1 MPILINDNTARV
13 QYTATAGQ
21 TVFIVPYEFFEV
33 GDLKVYNGDTL
44 LAYNVTP
51 SSASQYSVTGAGVT
65 GGGSI
70 TLGAPGATISS
81 VITIVRD
88 IPIKRLTDFPNA
100 GPFNVQALNTELDK
114 LTAVQQNLE
123 TDLDNRVL
131 RLGDSDTPNT
141 LSAIPNKATRQNK
154 LLGFDVQGQP
164 AAYDAAS
171 LATLVAYATAYADTF
186 TGDGTDTTFTLSGD
200 PAVIANLDVSINGV
214 TQVPF
219 TDYTLSGTTLTTTTP
234 VPNGAVML
242 VKFKEGLP
250 NYSGDAQ
257 DIRYTAGFSGAVQQN
272 VKTKLEQYVS
282 VKDFGA
288 VGDGVTDDTA
298 AVQAAINTGKP
309 IVFPAGSYA
318 CGPLTQSANFQR
330 FYANGFVNIQKNTN
344 GVLFT
349 GTGNYVQF
357 DGIQF
362 VGTGF
367 TGNNV
372 NLTGNHPTLTN
383 CASFGTPGRALKATG
398 AHVQIFG
405 TCGVYATTDAT
416 ASGFDIEIGVS
427 GTATLYHQLMNVYTS
442 QATGGILLTD
452 VGSHVIVGGQFG
464 KLSILS
470 GTSPAGVN
478 GGITSNARILGNVTV
493 NLANSVFSGNQFSN
507 QTITFGAGTSNH
519 SFDTSNIASSATIVN
534 SGNAASPIFK
544 SIGTGSPISG
554 IVVQYGSDAFN
565 STVIYSDNEIYF
577 QDAGLYLPNNKSVR
591 IADSVGTYK
600 NLASLGSGND
610 FRFGDDTGA
619 NFTNVESGSG
629 GIYHVVSGANVTQTF
644 TGNFRPVPDGSVNL
658 GGPSNRWS
666 TVYAT
671 TGTINTSDAN
681 DKKDIRSLS
690 DKEKAVGVALRAL
703 IRAYKWKAGPEE
715 TYVGVIAQDV
725 IAAFDA
731 EGLDVGSYGII
742 DDGGDRLGVRYDQ
755 VFAFIIGA
763 L

>member
-44 LAYNVTP
+44 LAYNVSP

-88 IPIKRLTDFPNA
+88 IPIKRITDFPNA
-100 GPFNVQALNTELDK
+100 GPFNIQALNTELDK

-141 LSAIPNKATRQNK
+141 LSAIPNKAARQNK

-164 AAYDAAS
+164 VAYDTAS
-171 LATLVAYATAYADTF
+171 LATLVAYATAFADTF
-186 TGDGTDTTFTLSGD
+186 TGDGIDTTFTLSGD

-214 TQVPF
+214 TQVPL

-288 VGDGVTDDTA
+288 VGDGVTNDTA
-298 AVQAAINTGKP
+298 AVQAAIDSGEP

-318 CGPLTQSANFQR
+318 CGPLTQSTNSQR
-330 FYANGFVNIQKNTN
+330 FYADGFVNIQKNAN

-349 GTGNYVQF
+349 STGNYVQF
-357 DGIQF
+357 EGIQF
-362 VGTGF
+362 IGTGF
-367 TGNNV
+367 TGDNV

-405 TCGVYATTDAT
+405 TCGIYATTDAT

-493 NLANSVFSGNQFSN
+493 NLSNSAFSANQFSN
-507 QTITFGAGTSNH
+507 QTITFGSGTSGH
-519 SFDTSNIASSATIVN
+519 SFDTSNTASSATIVN

-544 SIGTGSPISG
+544 SIGTGSPSG
-554 IVVQYGSDAFN
+554 IVLQYGSDAFN
-565 STVIYSDNEIYF
+565 STIRYSNDEIYF
-577 QDAGLYLPNNKSVR
+577 QDAQLYLSNNKALW
-591 IADSVGTYK
+591 IADSAGVYK
-600 NLASLGSGND
+600 NTVSLSSGDD
-610 FRFGDDTGA
+610 FNFGNDTGA
-619 NFTNVESGSG
+619 NFTNLQSGSG
-629 GIYHVVSGANVTQTF
+629 GIYHVVSGANVTQTA
-644 TGNFRPVPDGSVNL
+644 TGVFRPVPDGSVNL
-658 GGPSNRWS
+658 GGASNRWA

-715 TYVGVIAQDV
+715 TYVGIIAQDV

-731 EGLDVGSYGII
+731 EGLDVGGYGII
-742 DDGGDRLGVRYDQ
+742 DDSGDRLGVRYDQ

>member
-44 LAYNVTP
+44 LAYNVSP

-70 TLGAPGATISS
+70 TLGAPGAALSN

-100 GPFNVQALNTELDK
+100 GPFNIQALNAELDK

-141 LSAIPNKATRQNK
+141 LSVIPNKAARQNK

-164 AAYDAAS
+164 TAYDAAS

-186 TGDGTDTTFTLSGD
+186 TGDGIDTTFTLSGD

-214 TQVPF
+214 TQVPLV
-219 TDYTLSGTTLTTTTP
+219 DYTLSGTTLTTTTA

-257 DIRYTAGFSGAVQQN
+257 DIRYTAGFSGAAQQN

-288 VGDGVTDDTA
+288 VGDGVADDTA
-298 AVQAAINTGKP
+298 SVQAAIDSGKP
-309 IVFPAGSYA
+309 IVFPAGNYA
-318 CGPLTQSANFQR
+318 CGPLTQSTNFQR
-330 FYANGFVNIQKNTN
+330 FYANGFVNIQKNAN

-349 GTGNYVQF
+349 STGNYVQF

-367 TGNNV
+367 TGDNV

-427 GTATLYHQLMNVYTS
+427 GTATLYHQLVSVYTS

-452 VGSHVIVGGQFG
+452 VGSHVILGGQFG
-464 KLSILS
+464 KLSMLS

-478 GGITSNARILGNVTV
+478 GGMTANARILGNVTV
-493 NLANSVFSGNQFSN
+493 NLSNSVFSGNQFSN
-507 QTITFGAGTSNH
+507 QTITFGAGTSGH
-519 SFDTSNIASSATIVN
+519 AFDTSNIASTATIVN
-534 SGNAASPIFK
+534 SGNAASPILK
-544 SIGTGSPISG
+544 SIGTGSPTG
-554 IVVQYGSDAFN
+554 IVLQYGSDAFN
-565 STVIYSDNEIYF
+565 STIRYSNNEIYV
-577 QDAGLYLPNNKSVR
+577 QDSDFYMPNNKSLYFYDSANVAK
-591 IADSVGTYK
+591 IAV
-600 NLASLGSGND
+600 NLSGSD
-610 FRFGDDTGA
+610 DWTFGSDTGA
-619 NFTNVESGSG
+619 NFTNISSGSVG
-629 GIYHVVSGANVTQTF
+629 LFANVSGVSITQTISSA
-644 TGNFRPVPDGSVNL
+644 FRPVADGTINL
-658 GGPSNRWS
+658 GGASNRWA

-690 DKEKAVGVALRAL
+690 DKEKAVGAALREL

-725 IAAFDA
+725 IAAFNA
-731 EGLDVGSYGII
+731 EGLDVGDYGII

>member
-1 MPILINDNTARV
+1 MALT
-13 QYTATAGQ
+13 Q
-21 TVFIVPYEFFEV
+21 
-33 GDLKVYNGDTL
+33 
-44 LAYNVTP
+44 
-51 SSASQYSVTGAGVT
+51 VTG
-65 GGGSI
+65 
-70 TLGAPGATISS
+70 PY
-81 VITIVRD
+81 
-88 IPIKRLTDFPNA
+88 PIF
-100 GPFNVQALNTELDK
+100 
-114 LTAVQQNLE
+114 
-123 TDLDNRVL
+123 TDLDGSPLDDGYLYIGAINDDPETNPIQVFWDSALTIPATQPIRTSNGYAYRNGTPALIYTAGAFSITIRNKRNEFVL
-131 RLGDSDTPNT
+131 YSPVGYGFDPAAVSASVVKNDFIGDGVTVAFV
-141 LSAIPNKATRQNK
+141 LSASPSTI
-154 LLGFDVQGQP
+154 
-164 AAYDAAS
+164 
-171 LATLVAYATAYADTF
+171 LATNIF
-186 TGDGTDTTFTLSGD
+186 
-200 PAVIANLDVSINGV
+200 INGV
-214 TQVPF
+214 YQEK
-219 TDYTLSGTTLTTTTP
+219 DSYTLSGNTITFTVAPPLSSSIEILTNETGVINGGNANDISYTLTAA
-234 VPNGAVML
+234 GATL
-242 VKFKEGLP
+242 Q
-250 NYSGDAQ
+250 S
-257 DIRYTAGFSGAVQQN
+257 VQ
-272 VKTKLEQYVS
+272 TKLEQYIS

-288 VGDGVTDDTA
+288 VGDGVTNDTA
-298 AVQAAINTGKP
+298 AVQAAIDSGEP

-318 CGPLTQSANFQR
+318 CGPLTQSTNSQR
-330 FYANGFVNIQKNTN
+330 FYADGFVNIQKNAN

-349 GTGNYVQF
+349 STGNYVQF
-357 DGIQF
+357 EGIQF
-362 VGTGF
+362 IGTGF
-367 TGNNV
+367 TGDNV

-405 TCGVYATTDAT
+405 TCGIYATTDAT

-493 NLANSVFSGNQFSN
+493 NLSNSVFSGNQFSN
-507 QTITFGAGTSNH
+507 QTITFGAGTSGH
-519 SFDTSNIASSATIVN
+519 CLDTSNTASSATIVN

-544 SIGTGSPISG
+544 SIGTGSPSG
-554 IVVQYGSDAFN
+554 IVLQYGSDAFN
-565 STVIYSDNEIYF
+565 STIRYSNDEIYF
-577 QDAGLYLPNNKSVR
+577 QDAGLYLSNNKALW
-591 IADSVGTYK
+591 IADSAGVYK
-600 NLASLGSGND
+600 NTVSLSSGDD
-610 FRFGDDTGA
+610 FNFGNDTGA
-619 NFTNVESGSG
+619 NFTNLQSGSG
-629 GIYHVVSGANVTQTF
+629 GIYHVVSGANVTQTA
-644 TGNFRPVPDGSVNL
+644 TGVFRPVPDGSVNL

-690 DKEKAVGVALRAL
+690 DKEKAVGTALRGL

-731 EGLDVGSYGII
+731 EGLDVGDYGII
-742 DDGGDRLGVRYDQ
+742 DDSGDRLGVRYDQ

>member
-1 MPILINDNTARV
+1 MALT
-13 QYTATAGQ
+13 Q
-21 TVFIVPYEFFEV
+21 
-33 GDLKVYNGDTL
+33 
-44 LAYNVTP
+44 
-51 SSASQYSVTGAGVT
+51 VTG
-65 GGGSI
+65 
-70 TLGAPGATISS
+70 PY
-81 VITIVRD
+81 
-88 IPIKRLTDFPNA
+88 PIF
-100 GPFNVQALNTELDK
+100 
-114 LTAVQQNLE
+114 
-123 TDLDNRVL
+123 TDLDGSPLDDGYLYIGAINDDPETNPIQVFWDSALTIPATQPIRTSNGYAYRNGTPALIYTAGAFSITIRNKRNEFVL
-131 RLGDSDTPNT
+131 YSPVGYGFDPAAVSASVVKNDFIGDGVTVAFV
-141 LSAIPNKATRQNK
+141 LSASPSTI
-154 LLGFDVQGQP
+154 
-164 AAYDAAS
+164 
-171 LATLVAYATAYADTF
+171 LATNIF
-186 TGDGTDTTFTLSGD
+186 
-200 PAVIANLDVSINGV
+200 INGV
-214 TQVPF
+214 YQEK
-219 TDYTLSGTTLTTTTP
+219 DSYTLSGNTITFTVAPPLSSSIEILTNETGVINGGNANDISYTLTAA
-234 VPNGAVML
+234 GATL
-242 VKFKEGLP
+242 Q
-250 NYSGDAQ
+250 S
-257 DIRYTAGFSGAVQQN
+257 VQ
-272 VKTKLEQYVS
+272 TKLEQYIS

-288 VGDGVTDDTA
+288 VGDGVTNDTA
-298 AVQAAINTGKP
+298 AVQAAIDSGEP

-318 CGPLTQSANFQR
+318 CGPLTQSTNSQR
-330 FYANGFVNIQKNTN
+330 FYADGFVNIQKNAN

-349 GTGNYVQF
+349 STGNYVQF
-357 DGIQF
+357 EGIQF
-362 VGTGF
+362 IGTGF
-367 TGNNV
+367 TGDNV

-405 TCGVYATTDAT
+405 TCGIYATTDAT

-493 NLANSVFSGNQFSN
+493 NLSNSVFSGNQFSN
-507 QTITFGAGTSNH
+507 QTITFGAGTSGH
-519 SFDTSNIASSATIVN
+519 CLDTSNTASSATIVN

-544 SIGTGSPISG
+544 SIGTGSPSG

-565 STVIYSDNEIYF
+565 STIRYSNDEIYF
-577 QDAGLYLPNNKSVR
+577 QDAGLYLSNNKALW
-591 IADSVGTYK
+591 IADSAGVYK
-600 NLASLGSGND
+600 NTVSLSSGDD
-610 FRFGDDTGA
+610 FNFGNDTGA
-619 NFTNVESGSG
+619 NFTNLQSGSG
-629 GIYHVVSGANVTQTF
+629 GIYHVVSGANVTQTA
-644 TGNFRPVPDGSVNL
+644 TGVFRPVPDGSVNL

-690 DKEKAVGVALRAL
+690 DKEKAVGTALRGL

-715 TYVGVIAQDV
+715 TYVGIIAQDV

-731 EGLDVGSYGII
+731 EGLDVGDYGII
-742 DDGGDRLGVRYDQ
+742 DDSGDRLGVRYDQ

>member
-1 MPILINDNTARV
+1 MPMTSAYTLTA
-13 QYTATAGQ
+13 
-21 TVFIVPYEFFEV
+21 
-33 GDLKVYNGDTL
+33 
-44 LAYNVTP
+44 
-51 SSASQYSVTGAGVT
+51 S
-65 GGGSI
+65 
-70 TLGAPGATISS
+70 GATLQS
-81 VITIVRD
+81 V
-88 IPIKRLTDFPNA
+88 
-100 GPFNVQALNTELDK
+100 Q
-114 LTAVQQNLE
+114 
-123 TDLDNRVL
+123 
-131 RLGDSDTPNT
+131 
-141 LSAIPNKATRQNK
+141 
-154 LLGFDVQGQP
+154 
-164 AAYDAAS
+164 
-171 LATLVAYATAYADTF
+171 
-186 TGDGTDTTFTLSGD
+186 
-200 PAVIANLDVSINGV
+200 
-214 TQVPF
+214 
-219 TDYTLSGTTLTTTTP
+219 
-234 VPNGAVML
+234 
-242 VKFKEGLP
+242 
-250 NYSGDAQ
+250 
-257 DIRYTAGFSGAVQQN
+257 
-272 VKTKLEQYVS
+272 TKLEQYVS

-288 VGDGVTDDTA
+288 VGDGVTNDTA
-298 AVQAAINTGKP
+298 AVQAAIDSGEP

-318 CGPLTQSANFQR
+318 CGPLTQSTNSQR
-330 FYANGFVNIQKNTN
+330 FYADGFVNIQKNAN

-349 GTGNYVQF
+349 STGNYVQF
-357 DGIQF
+357 EGIQF
-362 VGTGF
+362 IGTGF
-367 TGNNV
+367 TGDNV

-405 TCGVYATTDAT
+405 TCGIYATTDAT

-493 NLANSVFSGNQFSN
+493 NLSNSVFSGNQFSN
-507 QTITFGAGTSNH
+507 QTITFGAGTSGH
-519 SFDTSNIASSATIVN
+519 CLDTSNTASSATIVN

-544 SIGTGSPISG
+544 SIGTGSPSG
-554 IVVQYGSDAFN
+554 IVLQYGSDAFN
-565 STVIYSDNEIYF
+565 STIRYSNDEIYF
-577 QDAGLYLPNNKSVR
+577 QDAQLYLSNNKALW
-591 IADSVGTYK
+591 IADSAGVYK
-600 NLASLGSGND
+600 NTVSLSSGDD
-610 FRFGDDTGA
+610 FNFGNDTGA
-619 NFTNVESGSG
+619 NFTNLQSGSG
-629 GIYHVVSGANVTQTF
+629 GIYHVVSGANVTQTA
-644 TGNFRPVPDGSVNL
+644 TGVFRPVPDGSVNL

-731 EGLDVGSYGII
+731 EGLDAGDYGII

>member
-1 MPILINDNTARV
+1 MALQWLSCFRHR
-13 QYTATAGQ
+13 
-21 TVFIVPYEFFEV
+21 
-33 GDLKVYNGDTL
+33 
-44 LAYNVTP
+44 LAP
-51 SSASQYSVTGAGVT
+51 C
-65 GGGSI
+65 
-70 TLGAPGATISS
+70 
-81 VITIVRD
+81 
-88 IPIKRLTDFPNA
+88 
-100 GPFNVQALNTELDK
+100 
-114 LTAVQQNLE
+114 
-123 TDLDNRVL
+123 
-131 RLGDSDTPNT
+131 
-141 LSAIPNKATRQNK
+141 
-154 LLGFDVQGQP
+154 
-164 AAYDAAS
+164 
-171 LATLVAYATAYADTF
+171 LATNIF
-186 TGDGTDTTFTLSGD
+186 
-200 PAVIANLDVSINGV
+200 INGV
-214 TQVPF
+214 YQEK
-219 TDYTLSGTTLTTTTP
+219 DSYTLSGNTITFTVAPPLSSSIEILTNETGVINTGNANDISYTLTAA
-234 VPNGAVML
+234 GATL
-242 VKFKEGLP
+242 
-250 NYSGDAQ
+250 Q
-257 DIRYTAGFSGAVQQN
+257 TVQ
-272 VKTKLEQYVS
+272 TKLEQYIS

-288 VGDGVTDDTA
+288 VGDGVTNDTA
-298 AVQAAINTGKP
+298 AVQAAIDSGEP

-318 CGPLTQSANFQR
+318 CGPLTQSTNSQR
-330 FYANGFVNIQKNTN
+330 FYADGFVNIQKNAN

-349 GTGNYVQF
+349 STGNYVQF
-357 DGIQF
+357 EGIQF
-362 VGTGF
+362 IGTGF
-367 TGNNV
+367 TGDNV

-405 TCGVYATTDAT
+405 TCGIYATTDAT

-493 NLANSVFSGNQFSN
+493 NLSNSVFSGNQFSN
-507 QTITFGAGTSNH
+507 QTITFGAGTSGH
-519 SFDTSNIASSATIVN
+519 CLDTSNTASSATIVN

-544 SIGTGSPISG
+544 SIGTGSPSG

-565 STVIYSDNEIYF
+565 STIRYSNDEIYF
-577 QDAGLYLPNNKSVR
+577 QDAGLYLSNNKALW
-591 IADSVGTYK
+591 IADSAGVYK
-600 NLASLGSGND
+600 NTVSLSSGDD
-610 FRFGDDTGA
+610 FNFGNDTGA
-619 NFTNVESGSG
+619 NFTNLQSGSG
-629 GIYHVVSGANVTQTF
+629 GIYHVVSGANVTQTA
-644 TGNFRPVPDGSVNL
+644 TGVFRPVPDGSVNL

-690 DKEKAVGVALRAL
+690 DKEKAVGVALRGL

-715 TYVGVIAQDV
+715 TYVGIIAQDV

-731 EGLDVGSYGII
+731 EGLDVGDYGII
-742 DDGGDRLGVRYDQ
+742 DDSGDRLGVRYDQ

>member
-1 MPILINDNTARV
+1 MALT
-13 QYTATAGQ
+13 Q
-21 TVFIVPYEFFEV
+21 
-33 GDLKVYNGDTL
+33 
-44 LAYNVTP
+44 
-51 SSASQYSVTGAGVT
+51 VTG
-65 GGGSI
+65 
-70 TLGAPGATISS
+70 PY
-81 VITIVRD
+81 
-88 IPIKRLTDFPNA
+88 PIF
-100 GPFNVQALNTELDK
+100 
-114 LTAVQQNLE
+114 
-123 TDLDNRVL
+123 TDLDGSPLDDGYLYIGAINDDPETNPIQVFWDSALTIPATQPIRTSNGYAYRNGTPALIYTAGAFSITIRNKRNEFVL
-131 RLGDSDTPNT
+131 YSPVGYGFDPAAVSASVVKNDFIGDGVTVAFV
-141 LSAIPNKATRQNK
+141 LSASPSTI
-154 LLGFDVQGQP
+154 
-164 AAYDAAS
+164 
-171 LATLVAYATAYADTF
+171 LATNIF
-186 TGDGTDTTFTLSGD
+186 
-200 PAVIANLDVSINGV
+200 INGV
-214 TQVPF
+214 YQEK
-219 TDYTLSGTTLTTTTP
+219 DSYTLSGNTITFTVAPPLSSSIEILTNETGVINGGNANDISYTLTAA
-234 VPNGAVML
+234 GATL
-242 VKFKEGLP
+242 Q
-250 NYSGDAQ
+250 S
-257 DIRYTAGFSGAVQQN
+257 VQ
-272 VKTKLEQYVS
+272 TKLEQYIS

-288 VGDGVTDDTA
+288 VGDGVTNDTA
-298 AVQAAINTGKP
+298 AVQAAIDSGEP

-318 CGPLTQSANFQR
+318 CGPLTQSTNSQR
-330 FYANGFVNIQKNTN
+330 FYADGFVNIQKNAN

-349 GTGNYVQF
+349 STGNYVQF
-357 DGIQF
+357 EGIQF
-362 VGTGF
+362 IGTGF
-367 TGNNV
+367 TGDNV

-405 TCGVYATTDAT
+405 TCGIYATTDAT

-493 NLANSVFSGNQFSN
+493 NLSNSVFSGNQFSN
-507 QTITFGAGTSNH
+507 QTITFGAGTSGH
-519 SFDTSNIASSATIVN
+519 CLDTSNTASSATIVN

-544 SIGTGSPISG
+544 SIGTGSPSG
-554 IVVQYGSDAFN
+554 IVLQYGSDAFN
-565 STVIYSDNEIYF
+565 STIRYSNDEIYF
-577 QDAGLYLPNNKSVR
+577 QDAQLYLSNNKALW
-591 IADSVGTYK
+591 IADSAGVYK
-600 NLASLGSGND
+600 NTVSLSSGDD
-610 FRFGDDTGA
+610 FNFGNDTGA
-619 NFTNVESGSG
+619 NFTNLQSGSG
-629 GIYHVVSGANVTQTF
+629 GIYHVVSGANVTQTA
-644 TGNFRPVPDGSVNL
+644 TGVFRPVPDGSVNL

-731 EGLDVGSYGII
+731 EGLDAGDYGII
-742 DDGGDRLGVRYDQ
+742 DDSGDRLGVRYDQ

>member
-1 MPILINDNTARV
+1 MALT
-13 QYTATAGQ
+13 Q
-21 TVFIVPYEFFEV
+21 
-33 GDLKVYNGDTL
+33 
-44 LAYNVTP
+44 
-51 SSASQYSVTGAGVT
+51 VTG
-65 GGGSI
+65 
-70 TLGAPGATISS
+70 PY
-81 VITIVRD
+81 
-88 IPIKRLTDFPNA
+88 PIF
-100 GPFNVQALNTELDK
+100 
-114 LTAVQQNLE
+114 
-123 TDLDNRVL
+123 TDLDGSPLDDGYLYIGAINDDPETNPIQVFWDSALTIPATQPIRTSNGYAYRNGTPALIYTAGAFSITIRNKRNEFVL
-131 RLGDSDTPNT
+131 YSPVGYGFDPAAVSASVVKNDFIGDGVTVAFV
-141 LSAIPNKATRQNK
+141 LSASPSTI
-154 LLGFDVQGQP
+154 
-164 AAYDAAS
+164 
-171 LATLVAYATAYADTF
+171 LATNIF
-186 TGDGTDTTFTLSGD
+186 
-200 PAVIANLDVSINGV
+200 INGV
-214 TQVPF
+214 YQEK
-219 TDYTLSGTTLTTTTP
+219 DSYTLSGNTITFTVAPPLSSSIEILTNETGVINGGNANDISYTLTAA
-234 VPNGAVML
+234 GATL
-242 VKFKEGLP
+242 Q
-250 NYSGDAQ
+250 S
-257 DIRYTAGFSGAVQQN
+257 VQ
-272 VKTKLEQYVS
+272 TKLEQYIS

-288 VGDGVTDDTA
+288 VGDGVTNDTA
-298 AVQAAINTGKP
+298 AVQAAIDSGEP

-318 CGPLTQSANFQR
+318 CGPLTQSTNSQR
-330 FYANGFVNIQKNTN
+330 FYADGFVNIQKNAN

-349 GTGNYVQF
+349 STGNYVQF
-357 DGIQF
+357 EGIQF
-362 VGTGF
+362 IGTGF
-367 TGNNV
+367 TGDNV

-405 TCGVYATTDAT
+405 TCGIYATTDAT

-493 NLANSVFSGNQFSN
+493 NLSNSVFSGNQFSN
-507 QTITFGAGTSNH
+507 QTITFGAGTSGH
-519 SFDTSNIASSATIVN
+519 CLDTSNTASSATIVN

-544 SIGTGSPISG
+544 SIGTGSPSG
-554 IVVQYGSDAFN
+554 IVLQYGSDAFN
-565 STVIYSDNEIYF
+565 STIRYSNDEIYL
-577 QDAGLYLPNNKSVR
+577 QDAGLYLSNNKALW
-591 IADSVGTYK
+591 IADSAGVYK
-600 NLASLGSGND
+600 NTVFLSSGDD
-610 FRFGDDTGA
+610 FNFGNDTGA
-619 NFTNVESGSG
+619 NFTNLQSGSG
-629 GIYHVVSGANVTQTF
+629 GIYHVVSGANVTQTA
-644 TGNFRPVPDGSVNL
+644 TGVFRPVPDGSVNL

-731 EGLDVGSYGII
+731 EGLDAGDYGII